1 MWIVKVALQRP
12 YTFLVLA
19 ILILLM
25 GVLSILRTAT
35 DIFPAINIPVVAA
48 IWTYTGLQPEEMAS
62 RIVLT
67 TERVAQ
73 TTVNDVEHTESQ
85 SLNGIGVVKYFFQP
99 KADERLSYGQIT
111 GISQT
116 QLKNLPPG
124 TTPPFILAYNAS
136 TVPIIQLALS
146 SDTLSESQIFDIA
159 NNEIRTALATVPG
172 ASIPYPYGGKQ
183 RQVQVDLDPQALRS
197 KGLSGGDVIAAIT
210 SQNLILPAGTQKIG
224 ELEYFIGINASPLQI
239 EEMNDLPISASTG
252 QVTYIRDVAHVYDGA
267 PPQTNIA
274 RLEGRRAALMTVLK
288 NGSSST
294 LDIINAIKAK
304 LPQIHSLAGPA
315 LKVEPIGDQ
324 SVFVRASIS
333 GVIREATIAAC
344 LTGLMILL
352 FLGSWRSTLIIF
364 FSIPLSILAS
374 IACLAALGET
384 INIMTLGGLALAV
397 GILVDDATVTIENI
411 NSHLEEGAEVVP
423 AILEGARQIAL
434 PALVSTLSICIV
446 FVPMFMLAGI
456 AKYLFVPLAE
466 AVVFAMLASYLLSR
480 TLIPTL
486 AMYWLQKHEGARE
499 KSEGGEEDGQRD
511 RHGDVQDDGQGK
523 GQGGAAHGRRGG
535 QDGGEHGKGQK
546 GSDER
551 PREGEVS
558 EASVARALDQQAAE
572 RKAAEEKAATEERER
587 QKRAAEEAR
596 RSQRGHGFGGKVL
609 DVLRKPLD
617 WMKRFQQGFEHRFE
631 RIRGG
636 YHRLLEAAMRSGMRF
651 AALFLGA
658 MVASAILA
666 FPLGHYLPGLG
677 QDFFPVVDAGQ
688 IKLHFRARSGL
699 RIEET
704 AALCDAVEARIRQV
718 IPGKELQSIVD
729 NIGLPYS
736 GINLAYSTSA
746 PVGPN
751 DADIFIALKPDHK
764 PSADYQRTLRGLL
777 VESFP
782 SVTFAFLPA
791 DIVSQTLNFGLP
803 SPLDVQI
810 SGKDIE
816 ANRAYADELLQKMRN
831 IPGAVD
837 LRVQQPYDYPK
848 FDVTVDRAK
857 ARELG
862 LTQQNVASNM
872 LVSLSGSFQTSPSFW
887 IDPKSGTQYQVV
899 AQTPQSRLDTL
910 NDLQTTPLSGTGSG
924 SDSSSSLQLQ
934 AAASSSLSGANSQL
948 LANVATVKRDV
959 APAVVSHYD
968 AQTVFDIYGSTQGA
982 DLGFISSEVNKI
994 LKDTKGHVPK
1004 GSHVDVRGQV
1014 QTMTESFDGLLF
1026 GLMGAIVLVY
1036 LLIVV
1041 NFQSW
1046 LDPFIIIT
1054 ALPAALAGIVWMLFL
1069 SHTTVSVP
1077 ALTGAIMCMGV
1088 ATANSVL
1095 VVSFAR
1101 ERMDAGDDA
1110 FTAASKAGYSRFRP
1124 VMMTALAMIIG
1135 MIPMALSLGEGAE
1148 QNAPLGR
1155 AVIGGLIFATVAT
1168 LLFVPTVF
1176 VLIHGRKEQV
1186 HR

>member
-1 MWIVKVALQRP
+1 MWIVKIALQRP
-12 YTFLVLA
+12 NTFLVLA

-25 GVLSILRTAT
+25 GVLAILRTAT

-48 IWTYTGLQPEEMAS
+48 IWNYTGLQPQEMAN

-67 TERVAQ
+67 TERTAQ

-85 SLNGIGVVKYFFQP
+85 SLNGIAVVKYFFQP
-99 KADERLSYGQIT
+99 NADERLSYAQIT

-116 QLKNLPPG
+116 QLRSLPPG

-146 SDTLSESQIFDIA
+146 SDSLSEAEIFDLA
-159 NNEIRTALATVPG
+159 NNNIRTALATVPG

-197 KGLSGGDVIAAIT
+197 KGLSGGDVVAAIAA
-210 SQNLILPAGTQKIG
+210 QNLILPAGTEKIG
-224 ELEYFIGINASPLQI
+224 DLEYYIGLNASPTRV
-239 EEMNDLPISASTG
+239 EEMNDLPIIAKNGT
-252 QVTYIRDVAHVYDGA
+252 VVYVRDVAHVRDGN

-288 NGSSST
+288 NGTSST
-294 LDIINAIKAK
+294 LDIINDIKAK
-304 LPQIHSLAGPA
+304 LPQIHALMPPS

-324 SVFVRASIS
+324 SVFVRAAIS
-333 GVIREATIAAC
+333 GVVREATIAAC

-352 FLGSWRSTLIIF
+352 FLGSWRSTFIIF
-364 FSIPLSILAS
+364 ISIPLSILAS

-411 NSHLEEGAEVVP
+411 NSHLEEGEEVE
-423 AILEGARQIAL
+423 ASILNGAHQIAL

-446 FVPMFMLAGI
+446 FVPMFMLTGI

-486 AMYWLQKHEGARE
+486 SKYWLKKHAGTGRKA
-499 KSEGGEEDGQRD
+499 EEGQRAV
-511 RHGDVQDDGQGK
+511 G
-523 GQGGAAHGRRGG
+523 
-535 QDGGEHGKGQK
+535 
-546 GSDER
+546 
-551 PREGEVS
+551 
-558 EASVARALDQQAAE
+558 
-572 RKAAEEKAATEERER
+572 
-587 QKRAAEEAR
+587 
-596 RSQRGHGFGGKVL
+596 
-609 DVLRKPLD
+609 KPLA
-617 WMKRFQQGFEHRFE
+617 WMKRLQQGFERRFT
-631 RIRGG
+631 RVRDG
-636 YHRLLEAAMRSGMRF
+636 YHVVLEAALRSGTRF
-651 AALFLGA
+651 VIIFLGA
-658 MVASAILA
+658 MIVSAILA
-666 FPLGHYLPGLG
+666 FPLGRYLPGLG
-677 QDFFPVVDAGQ
+677 QDFFPIVDAGQ

-704 AALCDAVEARIRQV
+704 AALCDAVEAKIREM
-718 IPGKELQSIVD
+718 IPPQELESIVD

-736 GINLAYSTSA
+736 GINTAYSTSA
-746 PVGPN
+746 PVGPS
-751 DADIFIALKPDHK
+751 DADIFIALKPDHR
-764 PSADYQRTLRGLL
+764 PSAGYERRLRRILPQA
-777 VESFP
+777 FP
-782 SVTFAFLPA
+782 SVGFAFLPA

-803 SPLDVQI
+803 SPVDVQI
-810 SGKDIE
+810 SGKDVQ
-816 ANRAYADELLQKMRN
+816 ANRAYADELLQKLRT

-837 LRVQQPYDYPK
+837 LRIQQAFDYPK
-848 FDVTVDRAK
+848 FDVNVDRTK

-887 IDPKSGTQYQVV
+887 IDPNSGTQYNVV
-899 AQTPQSRLDTL
+899 AQTPQPVMDTI
-910 NDLQTTPLSGTGSG
+910 NQLQTTPLTGGAAG
-924 SDSSSSLQLQ
+924 SEPRAQM
-934 AAASSSLSGANSQL
+934 
-948 LANVATVKRDV
+948 LANVATIHRSV

-968 AQTVFDIYGSTQGA
+968 AQPVIDIYGSAQGA
-982 DLGFISSEVNKI
+982 DLGFIAAQIDKI
-994 LKDTKGHVPK
+994 LAATKDHVPK
-1004 GSHVDVRGQV
+1004 TSHVDVRGQV
-1014 QTMTESFDGLLF
+1014 KTMTESFRGLLF
-1026 GLMGAIVLVY
+1026 GLLGAVVLVY

-1069 SHTTVSVP
+1069 SYTTVSVP

-1101 ERMDAGDDA
+1101 ERMNAGDDA
-1110 FTAASKAGYSRFRP
+1110 FTAASKAGFVRFRP
-1124 VMMTALAMIIG
+1124 VLMTALAMIIG
-1135 MIPMALSLGEGAE
+1135 MIPMALSLGRGAE

-1168 LLFVPTVF
+1168 LFFVPTVF
-1176 VLIHGRKEQV
+1176 VLIHGRKRQEV
-1186 HR
+1186 P